1 MHVTEDMRSPWLNTI
16 SFYNQNKTE
25 YFINRSA
32 MDITLPINNN
42 LASAFIMINVIFF
55 HSISIINGISIL
67 CVTDKSIGDTSDIIS
82 DSSGVGTNSDSAVCS
97 IGHPSTTVVCIEPY
111 SSSTIGHLSIQTG
124 EVIEVLG
131 STDCGLLEGYV
142 RGTNRSGFFPA
153 EVVQEVNIRQKNI
166 TNVSTEQRS
175 TFQKRQDMQ
184 QQQQQQPPQPPQNH
198 LESFCVS
205 HQLNYFDFS
214 HDFLTFLSLSF
225 II

>member
-1 MHVTEDMRSPWLNTI
+1 MVLSSNIYTQFEIRL
-16 SFYNQNKTE
+16 F
-25 YFINRSA
+25 A
-32 MDITLPINNN
+32 L
-42 LASAFIMINVIFF
+42 
-55 HSISIINGISIL
+55 
-67 CVTDKSIGDTSDIIS
+67 DKSIGDTSDIIS

-166 TNVSTEQRS
+166 TNVSTEQRG
-175 TFQKRQDMQ
+175 TFQKRHDMQ
-184 QQQQQQPPQPPQNH
+184 QQPPPPQHNQ
-198 LESFCVS
+198 LESFVS
-205 HQLNYFDFS
+205 NCLISSCLLRSIGPKKKNG
-214 HDFLTFLSLSF
+214 
-225 II
+225 

>member
-1 MHVTEDMRSPWLNTI
+1 M
-16 SFYNQNKTE
+16 
-25 YFINRSA
+25 
-32 MDITLPINNN
+32 
-42 LASAFIMINVIFF
+42 
-55 HSISIINGISIL
+55 
-67 CVTDKSIGDTSDIIS
+67 
-82 DSSGVGTNSDSAVCS
+82 
-97 IGHPSTTVVCIEPY
+97 VCIEPY

-175 TFQKRQDMQ
+175 TFRKQQDI
-184 QQQQQQPPQPPQNH
+184 QQQQQPQQQPQQQQNH

-205 HQLNYFDFS
+205 RINPNRIYS
-214 HDFLTFLSLSF
+214 SELSTIFYWYGINLVF
-225 II
+225 A